1 MTLTASGEM
10 SMFKPTKHPLAW
22 QTGMLIVSDMP
33 LNTFVS
39 ELSRYHHGF
48 IRYEPQIASLRV
60 SGSYPT
66 DDLAAVMNAVSRAL
80 NLNYTRRF
88 GIWFHLSE
96 KK

>member
-1 MTLTASGEM
+1 
-10 SMFKPTKHPLAW
+10 MFKANTQTLAW

-33 LNTFVS
+33 LNSFVS
-39 ELSRYHHGF
+39 ELSRYHHAF
-48 IRYEPQIASLRV
+48 IRYEPQIANLRV

-80 NLNYTRRF
+80 NLNYTKRF